1 MNILIVDDDP
11 DVQHFLKNSM
21 KTLGC
26 DAIETAAS
34 GEDALGKAVVHKFDL
49 ITLDVKMPG
58 VSGLDIISVIR
69 GLMPWAVIAII
80 SGYLE
85 DVTDQ
90 ALDHADLV
98 LGKPVHFEKIESL
111 VSLTK
116 ELIAKREAIKLLSD
130 TPPEMG

>member
-1 MNILIVDDDP
+1 MHVLIVDDDP
-11 DVQHFLKNSM
+11 DVQQFLKNSM

-26 DAIETAAS
+26 EGIELAAS
-34 GEDALGKAVVHKFDL
+34 GEEALGKVVVQKFDL

-69 GLMPWAVIAII
+69 GLIPWAVIAIV

-90 ALDHADLV
+90 AKEHADLV
-98 LGKPVHFEKIESL
+98 LAKPVHLEKIQAL
-111 VSLTK
+111 VVHTR
-116 ELIAKREAIKLLSD
+116 ELISKREAIRKLSD
-130 TPPEMG
+130 PPQGD